1 MDLYSHPLCRRK
13 GGIPILFGSASLL
26 PAAGINQGSSTLCI
40 GFRLHSKHSCGSGPF
55 QLANGW
61 MAPYSCG
68 GDLKFAATS
77 TAEGMVIS
85 CQGRCAIAAN
95 EKRRNTSDPAKP
107 LIFIS
112 LPPREDGVDYNKFQ
126 ESSVS
131 FKSGPTFRKAVTR
144 RHTPGYASTQRA
156 ARWRALHFGCAD
168 ELYVLASNEIEV
180 AVSFTAN
187 TPGPPLV
194 GVGIM
199 DEGSFVEGRW
209 VQGRSYVDHRTSS
222 KDAPLLLPGALHRI
236 AGSEHGILRVRL
248 YRYE

>member
-126 ESSVS
+126 ESPIS
-131 FKSGPTFRKAVTR
+131 FKSGPEFRKAVTR
-144 RHTPGYASTQRA
+144 RHPSGTCFHPRRNA
-156 ARWRALHFGCAD
+156 AQYRGVEDGPETERFPSQD
-168 ELYVLASNEIEV
+168 E
-180 AVSFTAN
+180 
-187 TPGPPLV
+187 V
-194 GVGIM
+194 GLEAGLLNA
-199 DEGSFVEGRW
+199 
-209 VQGRSYVDHRTSS
+209 GRSTFDW
-222 KDAPLLLPGALHRI
+222 APDGWRVFGR
-236 AGSEHGILRVRL
+236 GSHGCTDLRATMGTWHVARFA
-248 YRYE
+248 